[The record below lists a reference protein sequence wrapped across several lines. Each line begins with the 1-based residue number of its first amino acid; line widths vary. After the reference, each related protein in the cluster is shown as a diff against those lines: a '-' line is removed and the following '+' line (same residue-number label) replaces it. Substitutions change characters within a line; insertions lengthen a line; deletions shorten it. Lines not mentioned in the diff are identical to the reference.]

1 MMAVY
6 QTPVCCHSSLE
17 SGSDVHKM
25 EHGVCAGARKVVTK
39 LLPNLLNSH
48 EFEEQIAPCA
58 CYACM
63 GWEPFCGLI
72 ALHPTCCR
80 QLFAEQ

>member
-6 QTPVCCHSSLE
+6 QTPVCCHSSLG
-17 SGSDVHKM
+17 SSSDVHKM
-25 EHGVCAGARKVVTK
+25 EHSVCARARKVVTK

-48 EFEEQIAPCA
+48 EFEEQIASYA

-63 GWEPFCGLI
+63 EWELFCGLI
-72 ALHPTCCR
+72 ALHPTCSR